1 LNNAKHP
8 YKGVHEGPKKNR
20 RKKVHKMI
28 DVIEFKNQLL
38 SSLSFL
44 PRGQYAIVC
53 HIIAQAFQDYIDS
66 VDKEIRE
73 GVQGCKIKS

>member
-1 LNNAKHP
+1 
-8 YKGVHEGPKKNR
+8 
-20 RKKVHKMI
+20 MI

>member
-1 LNNAKHP
+1 
-8 YKGVHEGPKKNR
+8 
-20 RKKVHKMI
+20 MI

-44 PRGQYAIVC
+44 PRGQYAIVS

>member
-1 LNNAKHP
+1 
-8 YKGVHEGPKKNR
+8 VHEGPKKNK
-20 RKKVHKMI
+20 RKEVHKMI
-28 DVIEFKNQLL
+28 DVIAFKNQLL

-44 PRGQYAIVC
+44 PRGQYAIVS

-73 GVQGCKIKS
+73 SVQGCKTKT

>member
-1 LNNAKHP
+1 
-8 YKGVHEGPKKNR
+8 
-20 RKKVHKMI
+20 MI

-44 PRGQYAIVC
+44 PRGQYAIVS

-66 VDKEIRE
+66 VDKEIGENLEMARRKE
-73 GVQGCKIKS
+73 NE